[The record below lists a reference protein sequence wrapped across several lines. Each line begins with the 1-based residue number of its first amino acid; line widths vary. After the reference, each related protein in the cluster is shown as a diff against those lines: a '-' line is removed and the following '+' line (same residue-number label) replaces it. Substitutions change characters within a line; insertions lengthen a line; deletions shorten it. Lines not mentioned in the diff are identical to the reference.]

1 MGAGNSGATAT
12 ESELVITRTFDAPRE
27 LVWKAWTE
35 DMDKWSA
42 PPQFTMPVSE
52 GDVRPGGK
60 WRACM
65 KNRQDGTELWLG
77 GVYREVVKPE
87 KLVFTHAWD
96 GPDGKP
102 GPETLVTVTLLR
114 KPGKPKC
121 IFARQDSIQ
130 SSRGTVIAPAGASA
144 SICSIVFSA
153 SSKCD
158 RRRTR
163 PTVSRTMSSCHFCAG
178 ASSLMI
184 GRIFRRTALSP
195 LIVQSTF

>member
-1 MGAGNSGATAT
+1 MRAGNSGGTATAA
-12 ESELVITRTFDAPRE
+12 SELVITRTFDAPRD

-52 GDVRPGGK
+52 GDIRPGGK

-65 KNRQDGTELWLG
+65 KNRRDGTELWLG

-102 GPETLVTVTLLR
+102 GPETLVTVILVEKGGKTEMHFRQTGFDSVESRNGHGEGWNECFDLLDD
-114 KPGKPKC
+114 
-121 IFARQDSIQ
+121 FL
-130 SSRGTVIAPAGASA
+130 
-144 SICSIVFSA
+144 
-153 SSKCD
+153 SK
-158 RRRTR
+158 R
-163 PTVSRTMSSCHFCAG
+163 
-178 ASSLMI
+178 
-184 GRIFRRTALSP
+184 
-195 LIVQSTF
+195 